1 MNKDIRLADCDALP
15 PILECKETNAPQDTT
30 LRQLIDHIKKHGGH
44 IEAHKHSIK
53 WESD

>member
-30 LRQLIDHIKKHGGH
+30 IKQLEEHLKKHGGH
-44 IEAHKHSIK
+44 IEGTGKGIK

>member
-1 MNKDIRLADCDALP
+1 MKIDSLT

-44 IEAHKHSIK
+44 IEGTGMGIK